1 MAIHVN
7 RRKFIASLSGA
18 AAVWPLAAWAQQ
30 SAMPVIG
37 FLNGGTPE
45 GYAPFATALRRGLN
59 EAGYV
64 EGQNVAIEY
73 RWAED
78 HYDRLPALAADLIRR
93 QVTVLAATSTP
104 AALAA
109 KAATSTIPIVFTSG
123 ADPVAVELV
132 VSLSRPGGNATG
144 VNNYVTALGA
154 KRLEL
159 LHELVPSAA
168 VIGMLVNPNFPDSDS
183 QWKDVKEAARISG
196 QQVHVVNASNEG
208 DFNTAFATLA
218 QLNAGALLL
227 GPDVLFLSRRN
238 QLVALAASHAI
249 PAMYSQREFVLAG
262 GLITYGPNL
271 SDGYRQAGNYVGRI
285 LKGAKPGDLPVVQP
299 TKFDL
304 FINLK
309 TAKALGLKISPKL
322 LALADEVIE

>member
-1 MAIHVN
+1 MK
-7 RRKFIASLSGA
+7 RRTFITLLGSA
-18 AAVWPLAAWAQQ
+18 AAWPLAARAQQ
-30 SAMPVIG
+30 PALPVVG

-45 GYAPFATALRRGLN
+45 GYAPFAAALRRGLN

-78 HYDRLPALAADLIRR
+78 HYDRLPALAADLVRR

-109 KAATSTIPIVFTSG
+109 KAATSIIPIVFTSG
-123 ADPVAVELV
+123 ADPVAVGLV

-144 VNNYVTALGA
+144 VNNYVSALAA

-159 LHELVPSAA
+159 LRELVPSAS
-168 VIGMLVNPNFPDSDS
+168 VIGMLANPNYPDSES
-183 QWKDVKEAARISG
+183 QKKDVNEAAHISG
-196 QQVHVVNASNEG
+196 QQVHIVNASSEG
-208 DFNTAFATLA
+208 DFDTAFTTLA
-218 QLNAGALLL
+218 QLNAGALFVS
-227 GPDVLFLSRRN
+227 PDVLFLSHRD
-238 QLVALAASHAI
+238 QLVALAAHHAI
-249 PAMYSQREFVLAG
+249 PAIYNQREFVLAG
-262 GLITYGPNL
+262 GLMTYGPNL
-271 SDGYRQAGNYVGRI
+271 GDGYHQAGIYVGRI

-304 FINLK
+304 FLNLK
-309 TAKALGLKISPKL
+309 TAKALGLKIPPKL